1 MYAFGFLYGFVVI
14 GGGGARSFFIF
25 FLEEYVCLCWLFRV
39 RGGVEWFFGD
49 RVCSR
54 SKYR

>member
-39 RGGVEWFFGD
+39 RSGVEWFFGD